1 VKRTVIALVA
11 LVRCSGAAFAASRE
25 APEGVQEIAGQ
36 LGNPG
41 HRMKNCAF
49 WANEAA
55 AAGRSRNLGIKEDA
69 AENSIPFPMCQ
80 QMQMPICTHAVRK
93 SSPKSTRA
101 MTFRRCSRRSCAM
114 PSFAFAPRW
123 TNRTEF
129 EVKLCAH

>member
-11 LVRCSGAAFAASRE
+11 LVSCSGAAFAASRE

-55 AAGRSRNLGIKEDA
+55 AAGRSRNLGIKEDV
-69 AENSIPFPMCQ
+69 AENAIPFPDV
-80 QMQMPICTHAVRK
+80 PTDADADLHAR
-93 SSPKSTRA
+93 
-101 MTFRRCSRRSCAM
+101 
-114 PSFAFAPRW
+114 
-123 TNRTEF
+123 RTEVVAQVYERDDLQKMQPSQLRDAVF
-129 EVKLCAH
+129 RFCTTMDK